1 MLIKI
6 IAFIGAAAYYA
17 AFACAELKKSK
28 LEKLFWMIGI
38 AVSVLLVGRNWVAN
52 GYVPFVSM
60 YQVLTFLSLTF
71 FPIYLLIKYLMNG
84 GWMARYFQFTAGL
97 VLTGVAFMDAT
108 SRWAFPPS
116 LQSIWFVP
124 HVLMYMIG
132 YTLTTVAC
140 LVMVVSFFK
149 KGTVATAQE
158 VTAEVRRSKLAKQR
172 AEKAAQEAAETAP
185 KSDREIMQE
194 GCNSL
199 ARVAFPFM
207 TAGMFFG
214 AIWANQVWGNYWSW
228 DLKEN
233 WALITWLIHAVYL
246 HFYKDKKLRK
256 FTPIFII
263 LSFVGILMT
272 MVFINFFES
281 SGSMHTYS

>member
-6 IAFIGAAAYYA
+6 IAFVGALGYYA
-17 AFACAELKKSK
+17 AFACAEMKRHK
-28 LEKLFWMIGI
+28 LEKLFWAIGI
-38 AVSVLLVGRNWVAN
+38 AVSIFLVGRNWIAN

-71 FPIYLLIKYLMNG
+71 FPIYLLIKYLMDG
-84 GWMARYFQFTAGL
+84 GWMARYFQFTAGF
-97 VLTGVAFMDAT
+97 VLTGVGFMDAT
-108 SRWAFPPS
+108 SKWEFQPS
-116 LQSIWFVP
+116 LQSAWFVP
-124 HVLMYMIG
+124 HVLAYMIG
-132 YTLTTVAC
+132 YTLTAVAC
-140 LVMVVSFFK
+140 VVMAVSFFK
-149 KGTVATAQE
+149 KDTVATVE
-158 VTAEVRRSKLAKQR
+158 TVDAEVRRSKLAKKQ
-172 AEKAAQEAAETAP
+172 AEAAMQEAP
-185 KSDREIMQE
+185 KSEREIMQD

-199 ARVAFPFM
+199 ARAAFPFM

-233 WALITWLIHAVYL
+233 WALITWLIHAIYL

-256 FTPIFII
+256 LTPILII
-263 LSFVGILMT
+263 LSLVGILMT
-272 MVFINFFES
+272 MVFVNFFDG

>member
-1 MLIKI
+1 MLIKSI
-6 IAFIGAAAYYA
+6 TFAGAACYFAAFI
-17 AFACAELKKSK
+17 FAELKKTK
-28 LEKLFWMIGI
+28 LQKAFWVIGI
-38 AVSVLLVGRNWVAN
+38 AVSAFLVGRNWMAN

-71 FPIYLLIKYLMNG
+71 FPIYLLIKYMMDG
-84 GWMARYFQFTAGL
+84 GWLARYFQFSAGF
-97 VLTGVAFMDAT
+97 VLIGVGFMDAT
-108 SRWAFPPS
+108 SKWEFPPS
-116 LQSIWFVP
+116 LQSVWFVP
-124 HVLMYMIG
+124 HILAYMIG
-132 YTLTTVAC
+132 YTLTAVAC
-140 LVMVVSFFK
+140 VVMIVSFFK
-149 KGTVATAQE
+149 KGRIDGAITAD
-158 VTAEVRRSKLAKQR
+158 AAPRRSSLAKQK
-172 AEKAAQEAAETAP
+172 AENVP
-185 KSDREIMQE
+185 VIKSEREIMQE

-214 AIWANQVWGNYWSW
+214 ALWANQVWGNYWSW

-246 HFYKDKKLRK
+246 HFYKDKRLRK
-256 FTPIFII
+256 FTPILII
-263 LSFVGILMT
+263 LSLIGILMT